1 MVYFVVYLAVCSAI
15 PHFPNPPILLCLTVD
30 EKENVVHEYCGVNP
44 NLIGP
49 VKMPN
54 LHSGQ
59 ICSLCAEQFSSMLE
73 AIFLPL

>member
-1 MVYFVVYLAVCSAI
+1 MVYFVVYLAMCSAI
-15 PHFPNPPILLCLTVD
+15 PHFPSPHILLYLTVD
-30 EKENVVHEYCGVNP
+30 EKENVVCEYCGVNP
-44 NLIGP
+44 NLIDP
-49 VKMPN
+49 VNIPN